1 MSYQVSDTKKEDFRK
16 YLERNGILDTL
27 TKVLVGLYE
36 EPDKP
41 ENPLDYMK
49 HFLSGPS
56 DVDVEAMKAEIAD
69 LHKQVET
76 LTAELNE
83 FKKGAINSTSNSMS
97 SNGTPNVTTSENN
110 EPVTVPAIDLNEPE
124 NASKSETH

>member
-1 MSYQVSDTKKEDFRK
+1 
-16 YLERNGILDTL
+16 
-27 TKVLVGLYE
+27 
-36 EPDKP
+36 
-41 ENPLDYMK
+41 MK